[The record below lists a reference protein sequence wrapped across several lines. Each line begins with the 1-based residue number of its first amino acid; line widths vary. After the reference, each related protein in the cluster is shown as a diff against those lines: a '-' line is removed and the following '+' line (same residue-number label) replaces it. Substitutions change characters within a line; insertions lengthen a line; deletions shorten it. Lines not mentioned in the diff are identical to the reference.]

1 MRPNQI
7 QLSFKEAGDRD
18 AALAAISELNTSL
31 QELGADVQILLQ
43 ESGELPPL
51 VLYVGV
57 PSMLLARAIAQAL
70 IAWINRNRVT
80 IKSTKIDGT
89 EVSIEGSEAFVRDL
103 LVRKSKD

>member
-1 MRPNQI
+1 
-7 QLSFKEAGDRD
+7 
-18 AALAAISELNTSL
+18 
-31 QELGADVQILLQ
+31 
-43 ESGELPPL
+43 
-51 VLYVGV
+51 
-57 PSMLLARAIAQAL
+57 MLLARAIAQAL